1 MTAEIVAVGTELL
14 LGDIA
19 DTNSQALG
27 KVLAE
32 YGIVHLRRA
41 TVGDNLERC
50 AQAIREALDR
60 SDIVFTIG
68 GLGPTQDDITA
79 AAIADALG
87 EPLVE
92 EIGVLP
98 ISDSHWRA
106 MGGGWPPPMQAPRR
120 LPRGAYPIENRMG
133 SAPGVFRQGGG
144 KTVIALP
151 GPKNEFGPMLDG
163 FVREFL
169 SGLGQGVMVSRTFRL
184 ARIPEL
190 EVERALGPLMQST
203 NPTIAPYAKTGEVHV
218 RVTARAGT
226 REEATALIDPIEGR
240 IALLF
245 AGHYYGTDEVSA
257 EAATVEMLRRAG
269 KTIATAESCTGGML
283 AERLTSVP
291 GSSEIFMGGVVTY
304 SNDAKVA
311 LLGVPLEDLNKFGA
325 VSPRV
330 AMWMAKGVWR
340 KFGVDFGV
348 GITGIAGPEGGTPE
362 KPVGLVYVGLSTGET
377 EVVEHHF
384 MGSRDAI
391 RQRSVA
397 AALAMIRSKLG
408 A

>member
-32 YGIVHLRRA
+32 YGIDHLRRA

-60 SDIVFTIG
+60 SDIAFTIG

-79 AAIADALG
+79 AAIADAVG
-87 EPLVE
+87 EPQGFPLSAR
-92 EIGVLP
+92 P
-98 ISDSHWRA
+98 IA
-106 MGGGWPPPMQAPRR
+106 N
-120 LPRGAYPIENRMG
+120 AYG
-133 SAPGVFRQGGG
+133 TAPGIFWQDGG

-151 GPKNEFGPMLDG
+151 GPRNEFGPMLDG

-190 EVERALGPLMQST
+190 EVERALGPLMRCT

-218 RVTARAGT
+218 RVTAKADT
-226 REEATALIDPIEGR
+226 REEANALIEPIEGR

-283 AERLTSVP
+283 AERLTSIP
-291 GSSEIFMGGVVTY
+291 GSSEVFMGGVVTY

-311 LLGVPLEDLNKFGA
+311 LLGVPKVDLNKFGA
-325 VSPRV
+325 VSRKSPC
-330 AMWMAKGVWR
+330 GWR
-340 KFGVDFGV
+340 K
-348 GITGIAGPEGGTPE
+348 AYGGNSAWT
-362 KPVGLVYVGLSTGET
+362 SA
-377 EVVEHHF
+377 
-384 MGSRDAI
+384 SA
-391 RQRSVA
+391 
-397 AALAMIRSKLG
+397 
-408 A
+408 

>member
-32 YGIVHLRRA
+32 YGIDHLRRA

-79 AAIADALG
+79 AAIADAVG
-87 EPLVE
+87 EPQGFPLSAR
-92 EIGVLP
+92 P
-98 ISDSHWRA
+98 IA
-106 MGGGWPPPMQAPRR
+106 N
-120 LPRGAYPIENRMG
+120 AYG
-133 SAPGVFRQGGG
+133 TAPGIFWQAGG

-151 GPKNEFGPMLDG
+151 GPRNEFGPMLDG

-190 EVERALGPLMQST
+190 EVERALGPLMRCT

-218 RVTARAGT
+218 RVTAKADT
-226 REEATALIDPIEGR
+226 REEANALIEPIEGR

-283 AERLTSVP
+283 AERLTSIP
-291 GSSEIFMGGVVTY
+291 GSSEVFMGGVVTY

-311 LLGVPLEDLNKFGA
+311 LLGVPKVDLNKFGA
-325 VSPRV
+325 VSPKV
-330 AMWMAKGVWR
+330 AMWMAQGVWR
-340 KFGVDFGV
+340 KFGVDFGI
-348 GITGIAGPEGGTPE
+348 GITGIAGPDGGTTE
-362 KPVGLVYVGLSTGET
+362 KPVGLVYVGVSTGPT
-377 EVVEHHF
+377 KVIEHHF
-384 MGSRDAI
+384 MGTREGI

-397 AALAMIRSKLG
+397 AALAMIRSKLE